1 MRKSYEQSLAA
12 AQALGQR
19 SIHSASSA
27 ATATSSRSLII
38 LVTTLIAAIVIGSG
52 VVYWLLHS
60 IALPHFRLATLLT
73 APS

>member
-1 MRKSYEQSLAA
+1 
-12 AQALGQR
+12 
-19 SIHSASSA
+19 
-27 ATATSSRSLII
+27 
-38 LVTTLIAAIVIGSG
+38 VTTLIAAIVIGSG